1 MSIFESVLSG
11 FFFKRIYKSVLY
23 ENDEDFEKNTE
34 VLYVSQKGILTY
46 FIFGL

>member
-11 FFFKRIYKSVLY
+11 FFSKEFVKAFCTRTTRTSK
-23 ENDEDFEKNTE
+23 KNTE

>member
-23 ENDEDFEKNTE
+23 ENDEDFEKNTV